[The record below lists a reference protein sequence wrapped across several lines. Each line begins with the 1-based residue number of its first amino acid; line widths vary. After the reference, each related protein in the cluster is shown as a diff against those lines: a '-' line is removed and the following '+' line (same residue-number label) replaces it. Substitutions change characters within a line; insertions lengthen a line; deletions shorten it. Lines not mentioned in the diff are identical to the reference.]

1 MEKENFLI
9 VNSKI
14 LPEVY
19 LKVVSAKQLLSEGI
33 APNTSKAVKMVGI
46 SRSAF
51 YKYKDYVF
59 RFEKEGQ
66 NIHTFTAL
74 LSDKAGVFSAMAN
87 VFYEVG
93 ANIITV
99 NQSTPVDGTAK
110 VVLTAN
116 TDNVNISVEEL
127 IGKLKKIQGI
137 IGIKAE

>member
-1 MEKENFLI
+1 MEKDSFLI
-9 VNSKI
+9 VNTKI

-19 LKVVSAKQLLSEGI
+19 LKVVSAKQLLAEGV
-33 APNTSKAVKMVGI
+33 AANTSKAVKMVGI

-59 RFEKEGQ
+59 RFEKESE
-66 NIHTFTAL
+66 NIITFTAL

-87 VFYEVG
+87 MFFEMG

-116 TDNVNISVEEL
+116 TDNVKVSIDEL
-127 IGKLKKIQGI
+127 IKNLKTIKGI

>member
-14 LPEVY
+14 LPEVF

-66 NIHTFTAL
+66 NILTFTAL

-116 TDNVNISVEEL
+116 TDNVSISVDEL
-127 IGKLKKIQGI
+127 IAKLKKIQGI
-137 IGIKAE
+137 IGIKSE

>member
-14 LPEVY
+14 LPEVF

-66 NIHTFTAL
+66 NILTFTAL

-116 TDNVNISVEEL
+116 TDNVSISVDEL
-127 IGKLKKIQGI
+127 IAKLKKNQGI

>member
-14 LPEVY
+14 LPEVF

-66 NIHTFTAL
+66 NILTFTAL

-116 TDNVNISVEEL
+116 TDNVSISVDEL
-127 IGKLKKIQGI
+127 IAKLKKIQGI

>member
-14 LPEVY
+14 LPEVF

-66 NIHTFTAL
+66 NILTFTAL

-116 TDNVNISVEEL
+116 TDNVSISVDEL

>member
-1 MEKENFLI
+1 MI

-14 LPEVY
+14 LPEVF

-66 NIHTFTAL
+66 NILTFTAL

-116 TDNVNISVEEL
+116 TDNVSISVDEL
-127 IGKLKKIQGI
+127 IAKLKKIQGI

>member
-14 LPEVY
+14 LPEVF

-66 NIHTFTAL
+66 NILTFTAL

-116 TDNVNISVEEL
+116 TDNVSISVDEL
-127 IGKLKKIQGI
+127 IAKQM
-137 IGIKAE
+137 AA